1 MTSILKVQNIQYT
14 DGDAALTIADG
25 GGVTAASTL
34 TSTGTLTASG
44 ALEAGSIGATTVA
57 NVRFN
62 SQGSYGGNYR
72 AIGWDGVS
80 NGNTHIYSQYN
91 ATDHLVLHAGTGKN
105 IVLEAGGSSADIM
118 TITADRE
125 VLKPYQPLWSG
136 IRAGTRMKTSN
147 GFTMTNDQI
156 IPFSDY
162 ENVGNHFASNI
173 FTCPVAGK
181 YLCTIHGIAY
191 SSTSTWM
198 SLYTKLNGNVKVN
211 AYNDIHTTWQNVSS
225 SIILGASAN
234 DTIKFHVQFGHA
246 DGTFHEGDYGGATI
260 HLIG

>member
-57 NVRFN
+57 NVRLN
-62 SQGSYGGNYR
+62 SQATYGGNYR
-72 AIGWDGVS
+72 AIGWDGTG

-118 TITADRE
+118 TVTADRE
-125 VLKPYQPLWSG
+125 VLTPYQP
-136 IRAGTRMKTSN
+136 RMSN
-147 GFTMTNDQI
+147 
-156 IPFSDY
+156 Y
-162 ENVGNHFASNI
+162 
-173 FTCPVAGK
+173 K
-181 YLCTIHGIAY
+181 Y
-191 SSTSTWM
+191 SSQTIPHNT
-198 SLYTKLNGNVKVN
+198 LTPIQ
-211 AYNDIHTTWQNVSS
+211 YN
-225 SIILGASAN
+225 
-234 DTIKFHVQFGHA
+234 
-246 DGTFHEGDYGGATI
+246 
-260 HLIG
+260 